1 MKFAERYDIAAP
13 IYDRTAWVL
22 SLGGIDKL
30 HPGLV
35 EGLDLTGKTVADLGC
50 GTGLAFPALLNAVGP
65 TGHVIGLDNNAA
77 ILAKAEKRVAENKW
91 NNVSLVNDDIAT
103 LAMRRDVDVIFSCI
117 AFSCVPDPS
126 QELEKLLVNLAPGTT
141 VRIIDALPRTAGRGF
156 QAINVYNFLKSHIV
170 GSHFR
175 DLTPFAQVF
184 RDQLSDVVVDSLHG
198 GMYTRLTGVKG
209 AK

>member
-13 IYDRTAWVL
+13 IYDTTAWFL
-22 SLGGIDKL
+22 SLGGIGKL

-35 EGLDLTGKTVADLGC
+35 EGLDLTGKKVADLGC
-50 GTGLAFPALLNAVGP
+50 GTGLAFPALLEAVGP

-91 NNVSLVNDDIAT
+91 TNVTLVTEDIAK
-103 LAMRRDVDVIFSCI
+103 LPVNRDVDVVFSCI
-117 AFSCVPDPS
+117 AMSCVPHPA
-126 QELEKLLVNLAPGTT
+126 QELSELLANLEPGTL
-141 VRIIDALPRTAGRGF
+141 VRIIDALPRTTGPAR
-156 QAINVYNFLKSHIV
+156 QAINGYNFVKSGIV

-175 DLTPFAQVF
+175 ELRPFEQVF
-184 RDQLSDVVVDSLHG
+184 RDQLSDVVVDYLHG

-209 AK
+209 A